1 MSAGEQARG
10 EQAPRGEPVG
20 KHADRPAAAPDKQT
34 AVPAGHAWSEPP
46 GPPDGSGG
54 IAGTRY
60 GRYMGALAAVALI
73 GILLSALL
81 GSAGDVKGIAPGAPI
96 PPFAAPLA
104 LGSLAGDVNVATRPH
119 EGQAGDRPACGV
131 RGAQILNVCQLY
143 EQGPLVLALFVDSGS
158 CPDVLRDMQAL
169 AGAFPQVRFAA
180 VAIKGETGPVRSL
193 VRGERLTFPVG
204 LDRDG
209 ILVELYRLATCP
221 QISFVYPGG
230 VVQSPALLGSPSR
243 AALRARVAA
252 LLDAS
257 RARGWRTGT

>member
-1 MSAGEQARG
+1 VSANEPDRG
-10 EQAPRGEPVG
+10 GPVEAP
-20 KHADRPAAAPDKQT
+20 T
-34 AVPAGHAWSEPP
+34 
-46 GPPDGSGG
+46 GSGG
-54 IAGTRY
+54 VAGTRY
-60 GRYMGALAAVALI
+60 GRYMGALAAVALA
-73 GILLSALL
+73 GILLSTLL
-81 GSAGDVKGIAPGAPI
+81 GSAGDVKGIAQGARI

-119 EGQAGDRPACGV
+119 EGQAGNRPACSV
-131 RGAQILNVCQLY
+131 RGAQVLNVCQLY

-158 CPDVLRDMQAL
+158 CPDALREMQVLVGAL
-169 AGAFPQVRFAA
+169 PQVRFAA

-193 VRGERLTFPVG
+193 VHSDRLTFPVG

-230 VVQSPALLGSPSR
+230 VVQSPALLGSPS
-243 AALRARVAA
+243 AATLRARVVA

-257 RARGWRTGT
+257 RARGWRPNG